1 MKNGQKCRGV
11 EVSDLGRTKI
21 SLNNL
26 FLFFSC
32 YPDFVEN
39 LLFLVVAHFS
49 QTALLVRLT
58 RRKLVQ
64 TSQMHPMYLKLWRE
78 ASIIP
83 VDRSRVFCHHTPD
96 RHGWNAQWADTQAGA
111 LHRDTCRIGCILED
125 NTSTI
130 Q

>member
-1 MKNGQKCRGV
+1 MMLSVQKTQFWRHA
-11 EVSDLGRTKI
+11 I
-21 SLNNL
+21 A
-26 FLFFSC
+26 
-32 YPDFVEN
+32 
-39 LLFLVVAHFS
+39 VVFTTVA
-49 QTALLVRLT
+49 Q
-58 RRKLVQ
+58 LVQ

-96 RHGWNAQWADTQAGA
+96 RHGWNAQWADTRV
-111 LHRDTCRIGCILED
+111 LVLEEVPCIVIHLASAAY